1 MGLGLGVDPGDL
13 CQFVETRWLVSAFCA
28 VQFVILLVFY
38 FFNDRNKI
46 FTGIV
51 CCAACLAGQAVSR
64 EVVHRMFTDQ
74 ELARKVFSWAWLAC
88 LATTWL
94 PFGIAQRDVE
104 SPWRMYPQSDAPT
117 VTMAAAAVLWCFYCF
132 YQRHVAVELVPRF
145 LSNILILTSYG
156 CVWPPFCSE
165 LGQPTAH
172 RGAAGARG
180 AAHRRAGRLHGRRA
194 PSALAAD
201 EREDDVPRD

>member
-64 EVVHRMFTDQ
+64 EAVHRMFTDQ
-74 ELARKVFSWAWLAC
+74 ELEARS
-88 LATTWL
+88 
-94 PFGIAQRDVE
+94 
-104 SPWRMYPQSDAPT
+104 
-117 VTMAAAAVLWCFYCF
+117 
-132 YQRHVAVELVPRF
+132 
-145 LSNILILTSYG
+145 
-156 CVWPPFCSE
+156 
-165 LGQPTAH
+165 
-172 RGAAGARG
+172 
-180 AAHRRAGRLHGRRA
+180 LHGT
-194 PSALAAD
+194 SAYSP
-201 EREDDVPRD
+201 PRSCGK